1 MQEGAGHLCSGPTPL
16 GDKGRTP
23 QLSASFPRLQKWG
36 PQWHPPVC
44 HRTGVRAH
52 SASAPPTLA
61 TQLPKQAW
69 LHFLPLLLP
78 GTDPSGHPF
87 FTSLVAP
94 ML

>member
-1 MQEGAGHLCSGPTPL
+1 MQEGAGHLCSGPTPQ
-16 GDKGRTP
+16 GARQDPAAQRI
-23 QLSASFPRLQKWG
+23 FPKAAEVG
-36 PQWHPPVC
+36 SSVAPPVC
-44 HRTGVRAH
+44 HRTGVRAQ